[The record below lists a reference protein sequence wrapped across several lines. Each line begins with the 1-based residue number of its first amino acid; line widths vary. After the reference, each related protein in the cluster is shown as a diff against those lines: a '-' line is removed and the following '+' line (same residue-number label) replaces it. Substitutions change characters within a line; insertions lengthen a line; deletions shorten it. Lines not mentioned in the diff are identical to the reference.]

1 MKPFVFFSFLLFS
14 AAASAQEL
22 SVSKSL
28 EDALAQ
34 AKARR
39 QPVVVEFHAP
49 WCYSCYYMSRNV
61 LTGPEWTEAKSRAVH
76 VEFDADQRD
85 GSHWMQ
91 AWNVKALPSY
101 IVLGEDGKELGR
113 ILGEQTRDAFYGRLY
128 TLMGLQGS
136 LQALQ
141 SQVTAATPQA
151 VAAAREFLRSSH
163 ARGEAREAL
172 AWIGTL
178 PAPILTAVSRDKDST
193 LWIARL
199 EALRAA
205 QSRDNPACLKA
216 EGAVLTGNTIGC
228 ERPYELSRYLACAS
242 DLAPEPRRALLRE
255 QAQRMQALLD
265 QQVFAESATRCADER
280 SIVIGTAGLYEE
292 IGDAPGQLLTF
303 VRAASNARE
312 RLKDDP
318 RTDRNLA
325 DNLRVYLERAG
336 KTDELGIWL
345 GQLVVTYPDDYVY
358 AYRYARFLAAK
369 GEHAQA
375 LQLYERAA
383 AKSYGV
389 NKLKVAQGQAETLIA
404 LDRAAEARALIEATL
419 QANGP
424 WFPEEGAKLRALMPP
439 A

>member
-1 MKPFVFFSFLLFS
+1 MKKLIALFCLFS

-22 SVSKSL
+22 SVAKPL

-34 AKARR
+34 ARARH
-39 QPVVVEFHAP
+39 QPVIVEFHAP
-49 WCYSCYYMSRNV
+49 WCYSCYYMARNV
-61 LTGPEWTEAKSRAVH
+61 LAGAEWAEAKSRAVH

-91 AWNVKALPSY
+91 TWNVKVLPSY
-101 IVLGEDGKELGR
+101 VVLSENGVELGR

-141 SQVTAATPQA
+141 SQVTAPTPQA
-151 VAAAREFLRSSH
+151 VAAAREVLRSSH
-163 ARGEAREAL
+163 ARGEAKQAL
-172 AWIGTL
+172 AWIGSL
-178 PAPILTAVSRDKDST
+178 PAPVLTAVARDKEAT

-205 QSRDNPACLKA
+205 QARDNPACLKA
-216 EGAVLTGNTIGC
+216 EGAVLAGNAIGC

-242 DLAPEPRRALLRE
+242 DLAPEPRRVLIRE
-255 QAQRMQALLD
+255 QAQRMQALMD
-265 QQVFAESATRCADER
+265 QQVLGTAARCADER
-280 SIVIGTAGLYEE
+280 SVVLGAAGLYEE

-318 RTDRNLA
+318 RSDRNLA
-325 DNLRVYLERAG
+325 DNLRVYLERAN
-336 KTDELGIWL
+336 KTDELGAWL
-345 GQLVVTYPDDYVY
+345 EKLIAAYPDEYVY
-358 AYRYARFLAAK
+358 SWRYAKFLSGK
-369 GEHAQA
+369 GQHEQA
-375 LQLYERAA
+375 LQFYERAA

-389 NKLKVAQGQAETLIA
+389 NKLKVTQGQAETLIA
-404 LDRAAEARALIEATL
+404 LNRAPDARTLIDSTL

-424 WFPEEGAKLRALMPP
+424 WFPEESAKLRALMPS
-439 A
+439 